1 MGKLEYLDA
10 LKRALAGLP
19 PELQART
26 LAWYEQ
32 RFVDGVAA
40 GRREEDVAQE
50 LGDPRQVAVT
60 LRTSAHLETLKDKKP
75 AGAPLRTLLSGLGLL
90 VFNLFMAIPAAVYA
104 SLLVALY
111 ASAFGF
117 YVSGIA
123 ITASGLAGANE
134 LVLSAPLQHVVTTDD
149 EEWRRGR
156 SQTRISISEN
166 GIHVFDEQ
174 VEPDEPA
181 LDPPADLAKDR
192 DGDRERERERERST
206 LRVIRGAEAVAE
218 RKIQITTD
226 LDPDSR
232 TTQTLFGCG
241 LILGGIAL
249 FLLALVIS
257 KYTLIGLRRYARMN
271 MSLLRGS

>member
-19 PELQART
+19 PATQAKT

-50 LGDPRQVAVT
+50 LGEPRQVALT
-60 LRTSAHLETLKDKKP
+60 LRTSAHFDALKDKKP
-75 AGAPLRTLLSGLGLL
+75 AGAPLRTLLSSMGLL

-111 ASAFGF
+111 VAAFGF

-134 LVLSAPLQHVVTTDD
+134 LVLSAPLDHVIVTDGGD
-149 EEWRRGR
+149 PDRRPG
-156 SQTRISISEN
+156 QTRVTISEK
-166 GIHVFDEQ
+166 GIHVFEEEMHAD
-174 VEPDEPA
+174 DT
-181 LDPPADLAKDR
+181 PPSSASASDSS
-192 DGDRERERERERST
+192 RST
-206 LRVIRGAEAVAE
+206 MGVIRGAEAVAE
-218 RKIQITTD
+218 RQIQITTD

-232 TTQTLFGCG
+232 ATQTLFGCG
-241 LILGGIAL
+241 LILGAIAL

-257 KYTLIGLRRYARMN
+257 KYTLIGIRRYVRMN
-271 MSLLRGS
+271 MSLLRGA

>member
-19 PELQART
+19 PETQAKT

-40 GRREEDVAQE
+40 GRHEEDVAQE

-60 LRTSAHLETLKDKKP
+60 LRTSAHLAQLKDKKP
-75 AGAPLRTLLSGLGLL
+75 AGAPIRTLLSGLGLL

-104 SLLVALY
+104 SLLIALY

-117 YVSGIA
+117 YVAGIA

-134 LVLSAPLQHVVTTDD
+134 LVLSAPLDHVVVVDGGEPD
-149 EEWRRGR
+149 RRPG
-156 SQTRISISEN
+156 QTRVTISEK
-166 GIHVFDEQ
+166 GIHVFEEEADAE
-174 VEPDEPA
+174 EP
-181 LDPPADLAKDR
+181 LPPASSEPESR
-192 DGDRERERERERST
+192 RST
-206 LRVIRGAEAVAE
+206 MGVIRGAEAVAE
-218 RKIQITTD
+218 RQIQITTD

-232 TTQTLFGCG
+232 ATQTLFGCG
-241 LILGGIAL
+241 LILSGIAL

-257 KYTLIGLRRYARMN
+257 KYTLIGMRRYARMN
-271 MSLLRGS
+271 MSLLKGA

>member
-40 GRREEDVAQE
+40 SRREEDVAQE

-60 LRTSAHLETLKDKKP
+60 LRTSAHLDALKDKKP

-134 LVLSAPLQHVVTTDD
+134 LVLSAPLDHVVVVDD
-149 EEWRRGR
+149 GEPRRR
-156 SQTRISISEN
+156 PAQTRISISEN
-166 GIHVFDEQ
+166 GIHVFEEE
-174 VEPDEPA
+174 VED
-181 LDPPADLAKDR
+181 DVPPAEPSATDGKDR
-192 DGDRERERERERST
+192 ST
-206 LRVIRGAEAVAE
+206 MRVIRGAEAVAE

-271 MSLLRGS
+271 MSLLKGS

>member
-1 MGKLEYLDA
+1 MGKLDYLDA

-19 PELQART
+19 PHTQAKT

-40 GRREEDVAQE
+40 GRSEAEVALE

-60 LRTSAHLETLKDKKP
+60 LRTSAHLEALTKARP
-75 AGAPLRTLLSGLGLL
+75 VGNGVRTLLSSLGLL
-90 VFNLFMAIPAAVYA
+90 IFNLFMAIPAIVYA
-104 SLLVALY
+104 SLLIALF

-123 ITASGLAGANE
+123 ITASGLAGASE
-134 LVLSAPLQHVVTTDD
+134 LALSAPLTRMVSTDD
-149 EEWRRGR
+149 PAWERRR
-156 SQTRISISEN
+156 SQTRVEISER
-166 GIHVFDEQ
+166 GIHVYEEQ
-174 VEPDEPA
+174 IEADQPDAE
-181 LDPPADLAKDR
+181 PPADASEDR
-192 DGDRERERERERST
+192 SA
-206 LRVIRGAEAVAE
+206 LRVFRGAEAVAE

-226 LDPDSR
+226 LDPESR

-241 LILGGIAL
+241 LIVGGIAL

-257 KYTLIGLRRYARMN
+257 KYTIIGVRRYARMN
-271 MSLLRGS
+271 MSLLRGA

>member
-32 RFVDGVAA
+32 RFVDGAAA

-60 LRTSAHLETLKDKKP
+60 LRTSAHLEALKDKKP
-75 AGAPLRTLLSGLGLL
+75 AGAPLRTLLSSLGLL

-134 LVLSAPLQHVVTTDD
+134 LVLSAPLQHVVVTDD
-149 EEWRRGR
+149 EEWQRGR

-181 LDPPADLAKDR
+181 LDPPADLARDR
-192 DGDRERERERERST
+192 DRDRERDRAAM
-206 LRVIRGAEAVAE
+206 RVIRGAEAVAE

-257 KYTLIGLRRYARMN
+257 RYTLIGLRRYARMN
-271 MSLLRGS
+271 MSLLKGA